1 MEHSICPAGNT
12 LGIEMLPHTG
22 TKSRSTSSAENEVVG
37 GGVGEGETVKSVNIQ
52 GKRYR
57 LVIDFHSLIKV

>member
-22 TKSRSTSSAENEVVG
+22 TKSRASSSAAASESESDNDSSNAR
-37 GGVGEGETVKSVNIQ
+37 SVNIQ
-52 GKRYR
+52 GMI
-57 LVIDFHSLIKV
+57 VI